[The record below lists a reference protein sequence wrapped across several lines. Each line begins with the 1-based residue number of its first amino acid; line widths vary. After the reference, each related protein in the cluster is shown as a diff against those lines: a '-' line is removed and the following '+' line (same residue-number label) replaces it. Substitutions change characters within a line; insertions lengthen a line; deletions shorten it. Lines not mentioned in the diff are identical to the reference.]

1 MFNDL
6 LEDLEE
12 NGFQVFAYADDL
24 AIVGR
29 KETKAREA
37 IDIVEKW
44 TEKNK
49 MTINKK
55 KSGIIF
61 YKKKKRKRLKDNDI
75 AGYPI
80 VEEYKYLGIWMDQKM
95 TFEKQY

>member
-1 MFNDL
+1 
-6 LEDLEE
+6 
-12 NGFQVFAYADDL
+12 
-24 AIVGR
+24 
-29 KETKAREA
+29 
-37 IDIVEKW
+37 
-44 TEKNK
+44 